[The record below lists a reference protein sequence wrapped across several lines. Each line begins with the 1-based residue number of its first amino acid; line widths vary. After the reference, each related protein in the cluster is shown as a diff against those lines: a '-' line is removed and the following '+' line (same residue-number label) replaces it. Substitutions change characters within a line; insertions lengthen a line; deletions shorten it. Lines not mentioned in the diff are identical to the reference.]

1 MATTPVLI
9 FFGFVALFFILL
21 VIFFLCLNKK
31 LCFKNCGGFPCLED
45 RAAEKESLLEASFG
59 EEARG
64 SSGDESDEDVRQRF
78 IELKR
83 SSSVRASGQSVLC
96 KKSANDQTKE
106 GQDEPD
112 HHSIPKSNDSS
123 NKDSSILAKK
133 DSASTRSSKVE
144 SNEYDNYGYSTEKDV
159 DIESKVSSNEEN
171 MSIEGIDHE
180 LGQSADETIED
191 EHERQIISRCGQIN
205 ATFIFEEDKKR
216 VSVTIHNARDIPTKE
231 RGGANNTQ
239 VRLLLLPVKKGKCKT
254 KIKEGENPEFEETFN
269 FKMTADNLATHA
281 IRVRLYGCERMR
293 RERMIGESAIGLGH
307 LKEVKNNSKTQT
319 ITLEPRMNINTEDGY
334 DVGSLS
340 LSDSASS
347 TQSLQHGG
355 MPELLLGLAYNETT
369 GRLSVE
375 AVKGSNFRNLAS
387 HRPPD
392 TYVKFSLMSPTG
404 REMSRSKTTV
414 RRGQPNPLFKE
425 TFMFQVPLFQLQEV
439 TLMVSVYNK
448 RTMKRKDM
456 IGWFSLGLNNLG
468 EEELS
473 HWNDMGESKGEQV
486 CRWHVLSQT

>member
-1 MATTPVLI
+1 MASIPAII
-9 FFGFVALFFILL
+9 FFGFVALFLILL
-21 VIFFLCLNKK
+21 VLFFLYLNKK
-31 LCFKNCGGFPCLED
+31 VCFKNCGGFPCIQES
-45 RAAEKESLLEASFG
+45 AGEKESLLESSFG
-59 EEARG
+59 EDTRG
-64 SSGDESDEDVRQRF
+64 SSGDESDEEVRKRF

-96 KKSANDQTKE
+96 RKGANDQTTRE
-106 GQDEPD
+106 NPSEDEPD
-112 HHSIPKSNDSS
+112 QRDKSNDSQSKGS
-123 NKDSSILAKK
+123 N
-133 DSASTRSSKVE
+133 STSPRSSSRVE
-144 SNEYDNYGYSTEKDV
+144 TLDSNEYHNYAYNKDKDV
-159 DIESKVSSNEEN
+159 DIESKLSSNEET
-171 MSIEGIDHE
+171 MSIEGIDQE
-180 LGQSADETIED
+180 PRQSPDEIVED
-191 EHERQIISRCGQIN
+191 DHERHIISRCGQID
-205 ATFIFEEDKKR
+205 ASFSFEEDKKR
-216 VSVTIHNARDIPTKE
+216 VSVTIHCARDIPTKE

-239 VRLLLLPVKKGKCKT
+239 VRLILLPHKTGKCKT
-254 KIKEGENPEFEETFN
+254 KIKQGENPEFEETFN
-269 FKMTADNLATHA
+269 FKMTADNLSTSAV
-281 IRVRLYGCERMR
+281 RFRLYGCERMR
-293 RERMIGESAIGLGH
+293 RARMIGESAIGLTS
-307 LKEVKNNSKTQT
+307 LKEVASVRQM
-319 ITLEPRMNINTEDGY
+319 ITLEPRMNVNTEEGY

-355 MPELLLGLAYNETT
+355 TPELLLGLAYNGTT

-392 TYVKFSLMSPTG
+392 TYVKFSLMSPSG
-404 REMSRSKTTV
+404 IEMSRSKTTV

-425 TFMFQVPLFQLQEV
+425 TFMFQVPLFQLLEV

-473 HWNDMGESKGEQV
+473 HWNDMRESKGEQV
-486 CRWHVLSQT
+486 CRWHALSQT